1 GERRAVAPWAPAVRG
16 DCGRCRS
23 PSPPRTSLPQ
33 ASSREGGTAE
43 GGSPTEE
50 PAPAFPVSQ
59 EERGELREV
68 FELFDPDGS
77 GLIDVSDLKARSR
90 KNAACR
96 RVKTKG
102 ITVRALGC
110 ELREEEVERI
120 ISECSEEGSG
130 KLTFK
135 LFLQVMTQKMA
146 EPCLEEEIPEAFEV
160 FDCEGTGKISF
171 ENLRVMAS
179 EVGEDITDEELQEMI
194 DEADVDGD
202 GDVDEQEFLRILML
216 TDP

>member
-1 GERRAVAPWAPAVRG
+1 MRNVGGAEAGRPAGCGMVSGAAGSGRPLRPRYRGAPQG
-16 DCGRCRS
+16 GLE
-23 PSPPRTSLPQ
+23 T
-33 ASSREGGTAE
+33 ASSWEGGTAE

-59 EERGELREV
+59 EEREELREV

-77 GLIDVSDLKARSR
+77 GLIDVSDLK
-90 KNAACR
+90 
-96 RVKTKG
+96 

-120 ISECSEEGSG
+120 FSECSEEGSG
-130 KLTFK
+130 KLTFE

-146 EPCLEEEIPEAFEV
+146 EPCLEEVIPEAFEV
-160 FDCEGTGKISF
+160 FDYDGTGKIAF

-202 GDVDEQEFLRILML
+202 GDVDEQEFLRILTL

>member
-1 GERRAVAPWAPAVRG
+1 MEKTWSGM
-16 DCGRCRS
+16 
-23 PSPPRTSLPQ
+23 RTSGHSELVGGGKKFHH
-33 ASSREGGTAE
+33 SSRGLLL
-43 GGSPTEE
+43 SYPHCQ
-50 PAPAFPVSQ
+50 S
-59 EERGELREV
+59 L
-68 FELFDPDGS
+68 LS
-77 GLIDVSDLKARSR
+77 GFHQCSK
-90 KNAACR
+90 
-96 RVKTKG
+96 

-160 FDCEGTGKISF
+160 FDCDGTGKISF

-194 DEADVDGD
+194 DEANVDGD
-202 GDVDEQEFLRILML
+202 GDVDEQEFLRILTL

>member
-1 GERRAVAPWAPAVRG
+1 GHLPQKRLRRAGA
-16 DCGRCRS
+16 
-23 PSPPRTSLPQ
+23 SL
-33 ASSREGGTAE
+33 REM
-43 GGSPTEE
+43 E

-68 FELFDPDGS
+68 FEWFDPDGS
-77 GLIDVSDLKARSR
+77 GLIDVSDLK
-90 KNAACR
+90 
-96 RVKTKG
+96 
-102 ITVRALGC
+102 ITVRALGY

-146 EPCLEEEIPEAFEV
+146 EPCLEEVIPEAFKV
-160 FDCEGTGKISF
+160 FDCDGTGKISF
-171 ENLRVMAS
+171 ENLRAMAS

-202 GDVDEQEFLRILML
+202 GDMDEQEFLRILTL

>member
-1 GERRAVAPWAPAVRG
+1 
-16 DCGRCRS
+16 
-23 PSPPRTSLPQ
+23 Q
-33 ASSREGGTAE
+33 ASSWEGGTAE

-59 EERGELREV
+59 EEREELREV

-77 GLIDVSDLKARSR
+77 GLIDVSDLKARSC
-90 KNAACR
+90 KNAA
-96 RVKTKG
+96 
-102 ITVRALGC
+102 ALGC

-120 ISECSEEGSG
+120 FSECSEEGSG
-130 KLTFK
+130 KLTFE

-146 EPCLEEEIPEAFEV
+146 EPCLEEVIPEAFEV
-160 FDCEGTGKISF
+160 FDYDGTGKIAF

-202 GDVDEQEFLRILML
+202 GDVDEQEFLRILTL
-216 TDP
+216 TD

>member
-1 GERRAVAPWAPAVRG
+1 
-16 DCGRCRS
+16 
-23 PSPPRTSLPQ
+23 Q

-59 EERGELREV
+59 EERRELREV

-77 GLIDVSDLKARSR
+77 GLIDTLF
-90 KNAACR
+90 CFLFLQ
-96 RVKTKG
+96 

-160 FDCEGTGKISF
+160 FDCDGTGKISF

-194 DEADVDGD
+194 DEADEDGD
-202 GDVDEQEFLRILML
+202 GDMDEQEFLRILML
-216 TDP
+216 TD